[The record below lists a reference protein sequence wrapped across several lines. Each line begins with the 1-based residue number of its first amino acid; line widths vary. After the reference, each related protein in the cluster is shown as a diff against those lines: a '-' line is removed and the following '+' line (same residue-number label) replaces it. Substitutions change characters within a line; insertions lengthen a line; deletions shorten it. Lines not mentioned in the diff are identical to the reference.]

1 MSKYT
6 PHIADNYALYCKVWA
21 SVYRKHAKGQVRSMF
36 SCYVRDGVLG
46 YIVAH
51 DRAEFLAG
59 CAREGLCGAYIA
71 KALLAQGMSA
81 EAIKYC
87 NGTMQGYVDAVEDAV
102 DAMECVLE
110 TYTHVR
116 EFENRCNGIRYAWAL
131 MGAPELPCEEEEYED
146 EEYEDEE
153 YEEEEY
159 EEDEEEE

>member
-1 MSKYT
+1 MSKHT
-6 PHIADNYALYCKVWA
+6 PHIAGNYALYCKVWA

-36 SCYVRDGVLG
+36 SCYVRDGILG

-59 CAREGLCGAYIA
+59 SAREGLCGAYIA

-81 EAIKYC
+81 EDIEYC
-87 NGTMQGYVDAVEDAV
+87 NGTMQGYVDAVEDAGQDAV
-102 DAMECVLE
+102 GAMECVLE
-110 TYTHVR
+110 TYTHVC
-116 EFENRCNGIRYAWAL
+116 EFENRDNGVRYAWAL
-131 MGAPELPCEEEEYED
+131 MGAPEMP
-146 EEYEDEE
+146 